1 MIDEVTKR
9 ALLKELEKTD
19 NIYAACH
26 KVGVAP
32 ATYYRWIQNDKQF
45 KKDAAA
51 AKRIGRKNIA
61 DISEHGLL
69 IKIKEGNMEAIKYGL
84 RHNHKRYMPKKEDKV
99 IIEHRSGPKASE
111 EPKQT
116 IEDFID
122 IMTSRNEEEAA
133 AMRAKYEKMGP
144 LPLKSD
150 GTPISNE
157 EIGMYEGFIIEYF
170 KKKKA
175 EDER

>member
-1 MIDEVTKR
+1 MIDETLKIE
-9 ALLKELEKTD
+9 LLKELEKAG
-19 NIYAACH
+19 NILIACQ
-26 KVGVAP
+26 KVGISR
-32 ATYYRWIQNDKQF
+32 ATFYRWKETDKDF
-45 KKDAAA
+45 KKKATRAE
-51 AKRIGRKNIA
+51 RLGRESSNDIA
-61 DISEHGLL
+61 EYGLL
-69 IKIKEGNMEAIKYGL
+69 KGAKEGKIEHIKYL
-84 RHNHKRYMPKKEDKV
+84 LSHNSKRYKPNKSDKV

-133 AMRAKYEKMGP
+133 EMRVKYEKMGP

-175 EDER
+175 EDGS